1 MQNTLK
7 DENKM
12 VLDFRLS
19 EILNPTAVWHTN
31 SEIPGAV
38 QKLHNEILT
47 FFNLPGFR

>member
-12 VLDFRLS
+12 VLDFRYFS
-19 EILNPTAVWHTN
+19 IIRDPESDSSVWHTN

-47 FFNLPGFR
+47 FFF